1 MKKVAAIILLVMF
14 LLCGCD
20 PRSGQYPHQKAER
33 WVSEDPMISLEYT
46 HNEDGTWTF
55 CEELYWNDE
64 LIAIEVAMQSDY
76 FCVYPIDSTNPD
88 VIHHED
94 RLFSGTWRYR
104 QGNLIL
110 MIEEDYIFDGQ
121 YSQIVITPIK

>member
-1 MKKVAAIILLVMF
+1 M
-14 LLCGCD
+14 
-20 PRSGQYPHQKAER
+20 
-33 WVSEDPMISLEYT
+33 SEDPMISLEYT

-64 LIAIEVAMQSDY
+64 LIAIAVAMQSDY
-76 FCVYPIDSTNPD
+76 FCVYPFTNSN
-88 VIHHED
+88 VTHHED
-94 RLFSGTWRYR
+94 RLFSGTWKYR

-121 YSQIVITPIK
+121 YSQIVISPIE